1 MKRKTKKEDEEMIT
15 LLMIWYA
22 LQNPMEVFVPLH
34 VGVALD
40 LIFSLGFIVIYM
52 PVWMRK
58 VNNFVLRLEKEYS
71 SSKKEG

>member
-1 MKRKTKKEDEEMIT
+1 MIT